1 MEYIVEKLIDGEWYY
16 EGQGNI
22 DYVNKMIKF
31 YTLEKGILI
40 QIMEVKNEDTR

>member
-31 YTLEKGILI
+31 YTLERGILI
-40 QIMEVKNEDTR
+40 QVTEVKK

>member
-22 DYVNKMIKF
+22 DYVNRITAYLASNNIVF
-31 YTLEKGILI
+31 RVV
-40 QIMEVKNEDTR
+40 EVENESTR